1 MLNVGAGILMFIG
14 AIACCINSCSSSVV
28 ADIGSVS
35 SIEFLV
41 AAPQFGSQTLT
52 VDSTSIHYVK
62 KVPNFPTLSRDT
74 VVQDPAFLAA
84 TLRQI
89 DIDAIVFQG
98 ASIGNQEDGYSVLTI
113 KFRREQDFRETAKVV
128 KYTLP
133 PPTSLL
139 GLHRALSEKMVAIHD
154 N

>member
-1 MLNVGAGILMFIG
+1 MRKVGVGILLFVGATV
-14 AIACCINSCSSSVV
+14 CCINSCSSSVV
-28 ADIGSVS
+28 ADIGTVS

-62 KVPNFPTLSRDT
+62 HVPNMPAFSRDT
-74 VVQDPAFLAA
+74 VVQDSVFLVA
-84 TLRQI
+84 TLKQI

-98 ASIGNQEDGYSVLTI
+98 DAIGNEEDGYYILTI
-113 KFRREQDFRETAKVV
+113 RFRREEDIRETTKVV
-128 KYTLP
+128 KYTHP
-133 PPTSLL
+133 PPASLL
-139 GLHRALSEKMVAIHD
+139 ILHRALSERMAEIHD